1 MEVTR
6 TEDTG
11 SSGRDTITITGLL
24 VLIVRAALHRDTHI
38 MIQGRFIRNMK
49 KNISFSSISG
59 TVTTL
64 MVRTRQSQ
72 EIQVV
77 EETPGMNP

>member
-11 SSGRDTITITGLL
+11 SSGLDTITITGLL

-38 MIQGRFIRNMK
+38 MIQGRFVKNTK
-49 KNISFSSISG
+49 KNISFSSVSG
-59 TVTTL
+59 MVTTL
-64 MVRTRQSQ
+64 MVRTRQCQ

-77 EETPGMNP
+77 EETPGMSQ

>member
-11 SSGRDTITITGLL
+11 SSGQDTITITGLL

-38 MIQGRFIRNMK
+38 MIQG
-49 KNISFSSISG
+49 
-59 TVTTL
+59 TVITL
-64 MVRTRQSQ
+64 MVRTRQFQ

-77 EETPGMNP
+77 EETPGMSQ